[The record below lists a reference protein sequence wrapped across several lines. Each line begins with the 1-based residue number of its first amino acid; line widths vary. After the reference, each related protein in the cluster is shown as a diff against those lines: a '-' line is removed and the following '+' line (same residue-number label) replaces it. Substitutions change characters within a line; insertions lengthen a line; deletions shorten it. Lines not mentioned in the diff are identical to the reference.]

1 LSPAL
6 PPVTP
11 PALPLAGLRVIEFC
25 HVAAGP
31 FCGMTLADM
40 GADVVK
46 VEPLQGDSLRS
57 WPPISE
63 GYSENFASINRNK
76 RSIALDLKSAD
87 DLAVAQRLI
96 LSADAVVE
104 NNRPGVM
111 ARLGLGYDAF
121 KGEKPGLVY
130 ASISAFGQT
139 GPRAQDGGFDVTVQ
153 AASGVMSVT
162 GDPDGIPVK
171 AGVPVSDFGAGLY
184 AAFAIVSLLRRVEA
198 GGPGGHIDMS
208 MYGTNLAFSALQTS
222 EYFGTGKDPVRMGSS
237 HPRNSP
243 YQAYAS
249 ADGHFVLAAGNDKL
263 FASACEVIGQPDLKD
278 DPRFLTTRD
287 RAANQND
294 LTAIL
299 QPILIRETVSHWIA
313 QFRPHGIPCE
323 PINPY
328 SAALNDPLVKHFG
341 WVQPLTLPNG
351 VQTTT
356 FASPIEVAGER
367 FPIRRGPPALNGDRE
382 DILAEL
388 ERLENGA

>member
-1 LSPAL
+1 M
-6 PPVTP
+6 T
-11 PALPLAGLRVIEFC
+11 LPLSGLRVIEFC

-31 FCGMTLADM
+31 FCAMTLADM
-40 GADVVK
+40 GADVIK
-46 VEPLQGDSLRS
+46 VEPLKGDGLRA
-57 WPPISE
+57 WPPLSD

-76 RSIALDLKSAD
+76 RSIALDLKTEK
-87 DLAVAQRLI
+87 DLDIARRLI

-111 ARLGLGYDAF
+111 ARLGLGYDSF
-121 KGEKPGLVY
+121 KDKKPGLVY

-171 AGVPVSDFGAGLY
+171 AGVPMSDFGAGLY
-184 AAFAIVSLLRRVEA
+184 SAFAIVSLLRRVEA

-208 MYGTNLAFSALQTS
+208 MYGTNLAFAALQTS

-243 YQAYAS
+243 YQAYPAKD
-249 ADGHFVLAAGNDKL
+249 AHFVLAAGNDKL
-263 FASACEVIGQPDLKD
+263 FASVCEVIGRPELKD
-278 DPRFLTTRD
+278 DPRFLTTGD
-287 RAANQND
+287 RAKNQID

-299 QPILIRETVSHWIA
+299 EPTFATEPVSHWIA
-313 QFRPHGIPCE
+313 AFRPHGIPCE

-328 SAALNDPLVKHFG
+328 SAALGDPLVEYFG

-351 VQTTT
+351 VETTT
-356 FASPIEVAGER
+356 FASPIEVAGED
-367 FPIRRGPPALNGDRE
+367 FPIRKGPPALDGDHD
-382 DILAEL
+382 DIIAEL
-388 ERLENGA
+388 ENLEKGS

>member
-1 LSPAL
+1 
-6 PPVTP
+6 
-11 PALPLAGLRVIEFC
+11 
-25 HVAAGP
+25 
-31 FCGMTLADM
+31 MTLADM
-40 GADVVK
+40 GADLIK
-46 VEPLQGDSLRS
+46 VEPLKGDSLRG
-57 WPPISE
+57 WPPISD

-76 RSIALDLKSAD
+76 RSIALDLKD
-87 DLAVAQRLI
+87 PDNLALARRLI

-111 ARLGLGYDAF
+111 ARLGLGYDSF
-121 KGEKPGLVY
+121 KDEKPGLVY

-198 GGPGGHIDMS
+198 GGPGGHVDMS

-222 EYFGTGKDPVRMGSS
+222 EYFGTGNDPVRMGSS

-243 YQAYAS
+243 YQAYAAS
-249 ADGHFVLAAGNDKL
+249 DGHFVLAAGNDKL
-263 FASACEVIGQPDLKD
+263 FASACEVIGEPGLKD
-278 DPRFLTTRD
+278 DPRFLTTGD
-287 RAANQND
+287 RAKNQIE

-299 QPILIRETVSHWIA
+299 QPILQRETVEHWIA
-313 QFRPHGIPCE
+313 AFRPHGIPCE
-323 PINPY
+323 PINSY
-328 SAALNDPLVKHFG
+328 SAALKDPLVEHFG

-351 VQTTT
+351 YETET
-356 FASPIEVAGER
+356 FASPIEVAGED
-367 FPIRRGPPALNGDRE
+367 FPIRRGPPALDADRD
-382 DILAEL
+382 DIIAEL
-388 ERLENGA
+388 ERLESTA

>member
-1 LSPAL
+1 MSP
-6 PPVTP
+6 P
-11 PALPLAGLRVIEFC
+11 LPLSGIRVIEFC

-40 GADVVK
+40 GADLIK
-46 VEPLQGDSLRS
+46 VEPLKGDGLRG
-57 WPPISE
+57 WPPFSD

-76 RSIALDLKSAD
+76 RSIALDLKDAD
-87 DLAVAQRLI
+87 SLALARRLI

-111 ARLGLGYDAF
+111 ARLGLGYDSF
-121 KGEKPGLVY
+121 KDEKPSLIY

-162 GDPDGIPVK
+162 GDADRTPVK

-198 GGPGGHIDMS
+198 GGVGGHIDMS
-208 MYGTNLAFSALQTS
+208 MYGTNLSFSALQTS

-243 YQAYAS
+243 YEAYAA
-249 ADGHFVLAAGNDKL
+249 ADGHIVLAAGNDKL
-263 FASACEVIGQPDLKD
+263 FASACEVIGDPSLKD
-278 DPRFLTTRD
+278 DPRFLTTGD
-287 RAANQND
+287 RAKNQVA
-294 LTAIL
+294 LKGIL
-299 QPILIRETVSHWIA
+299 QPILEKESVEHWVSA
-313 QFRPHGIPCE
+313 FRPRGVPCE
-323 PINPY
+323 PINTY
-328 SAALNDPLVKHFG
+328 SAALRAPLVDHFG

-351 VQTTT
+351 VVTET
-356 FASPIEVAGER
+356 FASPIEVAGES
-367 FPIRRGPPALNGDRE
+367 FPIRRGPPALNGDHD
-382 DILAEL
+382 DIIAEL
-388 ERLENGA
+388 ERLEHEA